1 MRKRILNYVGFMII
15 LSMVLTFVSA
25 SVIMYVK
32 TNEWMEQDVRNE
44 AQYVRLLLEQ
54 TTDSGWEEQAG
65 TLTTSRITILNEDG
79 TVQYDSEEDS
89 ATMGNHKDRPEVK
102 QAMEEGEGET
112 VRFSETLSKKT
123 FYYALRLDD
132 GRLVRVA
139 KTTDSVFQT
148 MFSGLFLMGILL
160 IVILAFAFLL
170 VEKQTSKLI
179 KPINHL
185 DLEEPLSSV
194 AYEELR
200 PLLVRID
207 DQNHQLKQQLEEL
220 KKAEEVRKDEGISMP
235 FELVDVS
242 ELAEEIGTT
251 LLVEAEK
258 RKIKLSVEAEKQTM
272 VNGVRHILYEMMY
285 NVADNAI
292 KYNHEG
298 GYVKVKVKKNQNQVQ
313 ISIEDNGIGI
323 KKEEQERIFE
333 RFYRV
338 DKSHSKKTGGT
349 GLGLSIVKHGA
360 ILHDARIEIDSEPER
375 GTKIILILKRA
386 DVHQK

>member
-1 MRKRILNYVGFMII
+1 M
-15 LSMVLTFVSA
+15 
-25 SVIMYVK
+25 
-32 TNEWMEQDVRNE
+32 
-44 AQYVRLLLEQ
+44 
-54 TTDSGWEEQAG
+54 
-65 TLTTSRITILNEDG
+65 
-79 TVQYDSEEDS
+79 
-89 ATMGNHKDRPEVK
+89 
-102 QAMEEGEGET
+102 
-112 VRFSETLSKKT
+112 
-123 FYYALRLDD
+123 
-132 GRLVRVA
+132 
-139 KTTDSVFQT
+139 
-148 MFSGLFLMGILL
+148 
-160 IVILAFAFLL
+160 
-170 VEKQTSKLI
+170 
-179 KPINHL
+179 
-185 DLEEPLSSV
+185 
-194 AYEELR
+194 
-200 PLLVRID
+200 RID

-220 KKAEEVRKDEGISMP
+220 KKAEEVRKEFSANVSHELKTPLMSISGYAEIMKNNMVPPDKVPDFAGRIYEEASRLTNLVHDIIEISKLDEGISMP